1 MTEEEFL
8 ICFQD
13 VLQREEPLQK
23 EMLLQDIP
31 EWDSLAVLSTCLF
44 LNENSGKSLAMPDL
58 ADLKTVA
65 DVFTLLRG

>member
-8 ICFQD
+8 ICFQN
-13 VLQREEPLQK
+13 VLQREEPLQM
-23 EMLLQDIP
+23 ERQLQDLP

-44 LNENSGKSLAMPDL
+44 LNENSGKSLAMQDL
-58 ADLKTVA
+58 ANLKTVA